1 MTNKKKS
8 FEAPN
13 LTVENLSRALYDAN
27 QKQSEIIRER
37 DEIYANISHDL
48 RSPITAIHNAIEYLQ
63 SLDHITEADIKA
75 TLPLLAA
82 RTEMLE
88 YMIEEIFL
96 LTKLDSSSDMFHFE
110 AVPAAAFLEDFFYMC
125 EADDRFANRDMQL
138 NIADNCDVDINIDV
152 IYMKRVL
159 DNILKN
165 ALAHTSSG
173 DSIILSAKRTGDMLK
188 ISIENNG
195 EPILAKDLPNIFKRT
210 YMASNS
216 RTPGSTSGA
225 GLGLSICKSIIEK
238 HGGQISAYSD
248 GIKGSCFYVELPV
261 SIPDS
266 NTI

>member
-13 LTVENLSRALYDAN
+13 LTVKNLSRALYDAN

-63 SLDHITEADIKA
+63 SLDHISEEDIKA

-110 AVPAAAFLEDFFYMC
+110 VVRFSRRFL
-125 EADDRFANRDMQL
+125 L
-138 NIADNCDVDINIDV
+138 HV
-152 IYMKRVL
+152 
-159 DNILKN
+159 
-165 ALAHTSSG
+165 
-173 DSIILSAKRTGDMLK
+173 
-188 ISIENNG
+188 
-195 EPILAKDLPNIFKRT
+195 
-210 YMASNS
+210 
-216 RTPGSTSGA
+216 
-225 GLGLSICKSIIEK
+225 
-238 HGGQISAYSD
+238 
-248 GIKGSCFYVELPV
+248 
-261 SIPDS
+261 
-266 NTI
+266 

>member
-13 LTVENLSRALYDAN
+13 LTVKNLSRALYDAN

-63 SLDHITEADIKA
+63 SLDHISEEDIKA

-96 LTKLDSSSDMFHFE
+96 LTKLDSSSDMFYFE
-110 AVPAAAFLEDFFYMC
+110 TVPAAAFLEDFFYMC

-138 NIADNCDVDINIDV
+138 NIAESCDVDISIDV

-173 DSIILSAKRTGDMLK
+173 DSIILSANRTDDMLK

-195 EPILAKDLPNIFKRT
+195 EPILAKDLPYIFKRT

-216 RTPGSTSGA
+216 RTPNGTSGA
-225 GLGLSICKSIIEK
+225 GLGLSICQSIIEK
-238 HGGQISAYSD
+238 HGGRISAYSD
-248 GIKGSCFYVELPV
+248 GIKGSCFYIELPL
-261 SIPDS
+261 
-266 NTI
+266 